1 MRLEEKVAL
10 ITGGTR
16 GIGRELVR
24 TFAREGA
31 AVAFTGRSVEAGRE
45 VEREAAEVGQ
55 RVLYVPGS
63 AASETDVQ
71 RAVDAAVETFGA
83 LTTIVNNAAATHLVW
98 PGGPDKSVTE
108 VSTEVL
114 DEIVRTNLY
123 GTFWACK
130 YGIPHLQRA
139 GGGAIVNVSAG
150 SSVLAI
156 TGKPSYQASK
166 GAINSLTRQL
176 AVDYGASRIRANAIL
191 VGFINTGGTEMQRM
205 TANEVFMT
213 HVTKSI
219 MFPRLGRPSDIA
231 NAAAFLASDDAE
243 FITGVLL
250 PVDGG
255 MSCHLDL
262 PNTIAPSA
270 YGN

>member
-1 MRLEEKVAL
+1 
-10 ITGGTR
+10 
-16 GIGRELVR
+16 
-24 TFAREGA
+24 
-31 AVAFTGRSVEAGRE
+31 
-45 VEREAAEVGQ
+45 
-55 RVLYVPGS
+55 
-63 AASETDVQ
+63 
-71 RAVDAAVETFGA
+71 
-83 LTTIVNNAAATHLVW
+83 
-98 PGGPDKSVTE
+98 
-108 VSTEVL
+108 
-114 DEIVRTNLY
+114 
-123 GTFWACK
+123 
-130 YGIPHLQRA
+130 
-139 GGGAIVNVSAG
+139 
-150 SSVLAI
+150 VLAI

-176 AVDYGASRIRANAIL
+176 AVDYGPSRIRANAIL

-205 TANEVFMT
+205 TANEAFMT

-270 YGN
+270 YGD